1 MRPNS
6 LDRHSMT
13 GSLWLC
19 CLSVFV
25 GCQANAPVPPPPS
38 FKGFAETG
46 AIPLR
51 FNPASQGDRIR
62 GVDDAS
68 IAYLRWCDDV
78 GHQENG
84 HMALVIWTD
93 LDNQNSFA
101 NGSQP
106 KSEGAVGEFEFRLG
120 QKDEL
125 VMKCQ
130 TADGK
135 VGSVSVNGEQ
145 FELSRSWLILVSTSN
160 GKVRTKQLQREGIKL
175 SPKHEGG
182 LKEYEALRRDPDL
195 AAFFAKK

>member
-1 MRPNS
+1 
-6 LDRHSMT
+6 
-13 GSLWLC
+13 
-19 CLSVFV
+19 
-25 GCQANAPVPPPPS
+25 
-38 FKGFAETG
+38 
-46 AIPLR
+46 
-51 FNPASQGDRIR
+51 
-62 GVDDAS
+62 
-68 IAYLRWCDDV
+68 
-78 GHQENG
+78 
-84 HMALVIWTD
+84 MALVIWTD